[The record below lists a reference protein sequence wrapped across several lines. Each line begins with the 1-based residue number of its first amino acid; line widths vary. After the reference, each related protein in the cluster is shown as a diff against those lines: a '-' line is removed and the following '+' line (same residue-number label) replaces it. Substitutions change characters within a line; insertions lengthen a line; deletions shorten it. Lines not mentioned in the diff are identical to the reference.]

1 MKRLNLLILSIGTML
16 FIFGCSKD
24 DSTSPEQNQA
34 NHVTMFNGIENPVAV
49 YDQGTMTPLPSGLAL
64 VEGGVF
70 EYRDE
75 SSDPRIT
82 GKEMVYAA
90 TGIFDSTFCG
100 PCWATGEFTSDNGGS
115 WDLKF
120 IGERSVTEGSVGE
133 VIAHGKGALDGLTA
147 LWTYKCL
154 PGETEYT
161 IEGFILEP

>member
-1 MKRLNLLILSIGTML
+1 MKHLNLLLLLIGTIL
-16 FIFGCSKD
+16 FVFSCSED
-24 DSTSPEQNQA
+24 DSTSPEQDQA
-34 NHVTMFNGIENPVAV
+34 NQVTMFTGTENPVAV
-49 YDQGTMTPLPSGLAL
+49 YNEGTVTPLPSGLAL

-82 GKEMVYAA
+82 GKVMVYA

-100 PCWATGEFTSDNGGS
+100 PCWATGEFTPDNGGS
-115 WDLKF
+115 WDLRF
-120 IGERSVTEGSVGE
+120 IGERSVTEGSLGE
-133 VIAHGKGALDGLTA
+133 VIAHGKGELDGLTA

>member
-1 MKRLNLLILSIGTML
+1 MKHFNLLFLVTGISL
-16 FIFGCSKD
+16 FIFGCSED
-24 DSTSPEQNQA
+24 DSTSPEHNQT
-34 NHVTMFNGIENPVAV
+34 NQVTTFSGVENLVAV
-49 YDQGTMTPLPSGLAL
+49 YNEGTVTPLPNGLTL
-64 VEGGVF
+64 VQDGVF

-82 GKEMVYAA
+82 GKEMVYA

-100 PCWATGEFTSDNGGS
+100 PGWATGEFIPDNGGS
-115 WDLKF
+115 WDLRF
-120 IGERSVTEGSVGE
+120 IGERSITEGSTGE
-133 VIAHGKGALDGLTA
+133 VIAHGKGILEGLTA